1 MKGKLVNELLLI
13 AGEEVVVDL
22 ALRSLFP
29 STEDKNHPFPVY
41 KGNYTGD
48 LWDCAEEEYDDG
60 DDNDDD
66 DENKE
71 ENTVLYTNMHYFRV
85 GQFVSSLPERIAE
98 GQTLDRDD
106 YTFLKALVYHIKETQ
121 KDLQRQ
127 VQSLKN
133 NLNSEIK
140 KNEGYWENY
149 NNLSKEY
156 NKLHAEYKKYKADH
170 PDKVVIKAEELKNE
184 VMVVNEDSKRIEKH
198 TRN

>member
-1 MKGKLVNELLLI
+1 MNRKLVNELLLI

-48 LWDCAEEEYDDG
+48 LWDWDEEEY
-60 DDNDDD
+60 DDD

-71 ENTVLYTNMHYFRV
+71 ETTVLYTNMHYFRV
-85 GQFVSSLPERIAE
+85 CQFVSSLPERIAE

-121 KDLQRQ
+121 KDLQRK
-127 VQSLKN
+127 VQNLKG

-156 NKLHAEYKKYKADH
+156 NKLHAEYKKYKAEH
-170 PDKVVIKAEELKNE
+170 PDKVTITAADQQAQALECKL
-184 VMVVNEDSKRIEKH
+184 IEKKQ
-198 TRN
+198 

>member
-13 AGEEVVVDL
+13 ADEEVVVDL

-48 LWDCAEEEYDDG
+48 LWDWAEEEYDDG

-121 KDLQRQ
+121 KGLQRQ
-127 VQSLKN
+127 VQNLKN
-133 NLNSEIK
+133 NLNSEIE

-156 NKLHAEYKKYKADH
+156 NKLHAEYKKYKAEH
-170 PDKVVIKAEELKNE
+170 PDKVTITAEELQAQAVECKQ
-184 VMVVNEDSKRIEKH
+184 IEKK
-198 TRN
+198 

>member
-1 MKGKLVNELLLI
+1 MKRKLVNELLLI

-29 STEDKNHPFPVY
+29 STEDKNHPVPVY

-48 LWDCAEEEYDDG
+48 LWNWDEEEYDDG

-71 ENTVLYTNMHYFRV
+71 ETTVLYTNMHYFRV

-127 VQSLKN
+127 VQNLKG

-156 NKLHAEYKKYKADH
+156 NKLHAEYKKYKAEH
-170 PDKVVIKAEELKNE
+170 PDKVTITAADQQAQALECKL
-184 VMVVNEDSKRIEKH
+184 IEKKQ
-198 TRN
+198 